1 MGLNLFKF
9 ETEQKVFDIGGVKV
23 GGQPGQYPTALIGS
37 IFFHGDKTVLDEKI
51 GTFDKEAV
59 EVSIKQAEEFSEK
72 TGNPSIIDIVGAW
85 PEALAKYIDF
95 VADTTDSTFLV
106 DGTTSEVR
114 IAGVKRVKEAG
125 LTDRVIYNT
134 IMPGYKQEELDTL
147 KKSEVK
153 SAILLTFNPKMPT
166 LSGRLEVLE
175 GLLKAA
181 DQAGIEKPLVDTAI
195 LDMPDPGPAGKT
207 IFLVKKRYGL
217 PAGCGAH
224 NAIDRWHQRKKLDK
238 MRYCMSSAVAFTSII
253 AMGGNFLLYGPLGRA
268 PQVFPTVAL
277 ADAYVAYSMR
287 QEYGIGPA
295 VKNHPLTR
303 IFTL

>member
-1 MGLNLFKF
+1 MFKF

>member
-1 MGLNLFKF
+1 MFKF

-195 LDMPDPGPAGKT
+195 LDVPDPGPAGKT

>member
-195 LDMPDPGPAGKT
+195 LDVPDPGPAGKT

>member
-1 MGLNLFKF
+1 LFKF

-195 LDMPDPGPAGKT
+195 LDVPDPGPAGKT